1 MILVKCKCG
10 CFYTISSD
18 NLQVYPDEL
27 HPTERICQSCGQSHT
42 FDPKEVF
49 LLALPG
55 NTDKE
60 SPYEIEIIPDN
71 AKITITF
78 NP

>member
-1 MILVKCKCG
+1 MKCG
-10 CFYTISSD
+10 CFYTISAD
-18 NLQVYPDEL
+18 KLWFYPDEEL
-27 HPTERICQSCGQSHT
+27 HPTERICQNCGQPHT

-49 LLALPG
+49 LRALPG
-55 NTDKE
+55 NTNAE
-60 SPYEIEIIPDN
+60 NPYEIEIIPDN